1 MKTGLVLEGGAM
13 RGLFTAGITDVMMEH
28 SLFPD
33 GIIGVSAGAAF
44 GCNLKSGQIG
54 RSIRYNLRF
63 ARDPRYCSIPSL
75 LLTGNLYGAK
85 FCYHR
90 LPEKLDV
97 FDTEAFMKSPIEF
110 YVTCTDVLT
119 GKPVYQRI
127 ERADYDDLE
136 WMRASASMPLVS
148 KIVKTGG
155 YQMLD
160 GGIADSIPL
169 RYFQNIGF
177 ERNIVILTQPRGYT
191 KSKNGLLPVMRAV
204 YRKYP
209 NLLATIEHRHEHYNE
224 TLAYLAEEEQRGN
237 ILLLCPDEK
246 LPIDR
251 VDHNPD
257 NLRAVYDIGRAYG
270 EKHLEEIRNFLHP

>member
-63 ARDPRYCSIPSL
+63 ARDPRYCSILSL
-75 LLTGNLYGAK
+75 LLTGNLYGAE

-97 FDTEAFMKSPIEF
+97 FDTDAFMKSPIEF
-110 YVTCTDVLT
+110 YVTCTDVLS
-119 GKPVYQRI
+119 GKPVYHRI

-148 KIVKTGG
+148 RIVKTGG

-160 GGIADSIPL
+160 GGISDSIPL
-169 RYFQNIGF
+169 RYFQSIGF
-177 ERNIVILTQPRGYT
+177 DRNIVILTQPRGYT
-191 KSKNGLLPVMRAV
+191 KSKNGLLSVMRAV

-209 NLLATIEHRHEHYNE
+209 NLLDAIEHRHEHYNE
-224 TLAYLAEEEQRGN
+224 TLEYLAGEEQRGN

-257 NLRAVYDIGRAYG
+257 NLRAVYDIGRACG
-270 EKHLEEIRNFLHP
+270 EKHIEKIRNFLHP

>member
-75 LLTGNLYGAK
+75 LLTGNLYGAE

-97 FDTEAFMKSPIEF
+97 FDTDAFMKSPIEF
-110 YVTCTDVLT
+110 YVTCTDVLS

-136 WMRASASMPLVS
+136 WIRASASMPLVS
-148 KIVKTGG
+148 KIVKIGG
-155 YQMLD
+155 CQMLD
-160 GGIADSIPL
+160 GGISDSIPL
-169 RYFQNIGF
+169 RYFQSIGF
-177 ERNIVILTQPRGYT
+177 DRNIVILTQPRGYT
-191 KSKNGLLPVMRAV
+191 KSKNGLLSVMRAV

-209 NLLATIEHRHEHYNE
+209 NLLDAIEHRHEHYNE
-224 TLAYLAEEEQRGN
+224 TLEYLDQEEQRGN

-257 NLRAVYDIGRAYG
+257 NLRTVYGIGRACG
-270 EKHLEEIRNFLHP
+270 EKHIEEIRNFLHP

>member
-148 KIVKTGG
+148 KIVKIGG

-224 TLAYLAEEEQRGN
+224 TLAYLDQEEQRGN